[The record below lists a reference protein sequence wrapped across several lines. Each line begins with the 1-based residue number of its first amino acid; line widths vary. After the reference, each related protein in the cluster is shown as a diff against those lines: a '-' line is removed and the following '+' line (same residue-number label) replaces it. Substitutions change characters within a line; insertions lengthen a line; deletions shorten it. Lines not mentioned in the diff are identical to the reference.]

1 MIDIGPFAALVPADH
16 GLAVIAVALPDGSV
30 HASVGNVGVLAHPLT
45 GATIV
50 GLVAVGGAR
59 KVRLLR
65 AHPRT
70 TVTLRAGWEWAAV
83 DGPVELVGPD
93 DPFPGIDADR
103 LRQLLREIF
112 TAAGGT
118 HDDWDTYDRV
128 MAAERRTAVLITPE
142 RLYTSRR

>member
-1 MIDIGPFAALVPADH
+1 MIDIGPFAALIPADH
-16 GLAVIAVALPDGSV
+16 GLAVISTALPDGSV
-30 HASVGNVGVLAHPLT
+30 HASVANVGVLAHPLT

-65 AHPRT
+65 AHPRPNA
-70 TVTLRAGWEWAAV
+70 TLRAGWEWAAV

-103 LRQLLREIF
+103 LRRLLREIF

>member
-16 GLAVIAVALPDGSV
+16 GLAVIAIALPDGSV

-65 AHPRT
+65 PIRALLPRCALAGNGRPSTDRSNWSVRT
-70 TVTLRAGWEWAAV
+70 TQSPALTPIGYGYCFARSSPPRAAHTTT
-83 DGPVELVGPD
+83 
-93 DPFPGIDADR
+93 GIPT
-103 LRQLLREIF
+103 
-112 TAAGGT
+112 TA
-118 HDDWDTYDRV
+118 
-128 MAAERRTAVLITPE
+128 
-142 RLYTSRR
+142 